1 VGSNPASPTK
11 YICLIFNTT
20 NQYNQDMTEVRKSSF
35 LNGEVLNIPN
45 LLSFLRLALVPVFL
59 WLLLEQMY
67 LSAIIDLALAGLTD
81 FLDGYLAR
89 KLNQMT
95 KLGKVLDPVADRLYI
110 FATLLSLSATEIVPW
125 WLTGLVILRDLLLL
139 VSLPILSSVGRKTLP
154 VHYLGKA
161 STFALLYSFPL
172 LLMGK
177 IFDQVQFIVTPLA
190 WAFALWGVALYWWS
204 GFVYLWQLILL
215 IREQRQ
221 ISSNVNVSKRGG

>member
-1 VGSNPASPTK
+1 
-11 YICLIFNTT
+11 
-20 NQYNQDMTEVRKSSF
+20 MTSSKNAGF

-45 LLSFLRLALVPVFL
+45 LLSFLRIALVPVFL
-59 WLLLEQMY
+59 WLLLEE
-67 LSAIIDLALAGLTD
+67 LFLAAITVLAVAGLTD

-89 KLNQMT
+89 KLNQTT

-110 FATLLSLSATEIVPW
+110 FATLLALSATGYVPW
-125 WLTGLVILRDLLLL
+125 WLAGLVILRDFLML
-139 VSLPILSSVGRKTLP
+139 VSLPILASVGYRSLP

-177 IFDQVQFIVTPLA
+177 IFTEAAFIITPIA

-204 GFVYLWQLILL
+204 GFVYLWQLVLL
-215 IREQRQ
+215 IREERQ
-221 ISSNVNVSKRGG
+221 KTTNVNVSKRGA